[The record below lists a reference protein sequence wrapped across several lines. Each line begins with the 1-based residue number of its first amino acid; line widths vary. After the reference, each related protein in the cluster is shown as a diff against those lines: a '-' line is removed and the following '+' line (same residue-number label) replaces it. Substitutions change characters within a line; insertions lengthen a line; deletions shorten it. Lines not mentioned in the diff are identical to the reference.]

1 MLGGYRRSLGWV
13 VRHPARMLAL
23 TVATASLSIYLY
35 VIVPMGFFPQQDT
48 GRLQG
53 NIQFAPSQSFSVMN
67 QRLEEYMKIVRADPA
82 IQSVA
87 GFVGG
92 ARYAQFNIQ
101 LKPLGQRNVT
111 ADQVIARLRPKL
123 NRPGASLFLQ
133 SAQEIRVGARGGNAQ
148 FQYTIQAD
156 TVEDTQKW
164 AAIMLDRMKSLPEM
178 RDSNTDL

>member
-1 MLGGYRRSLGWV
+1 
-13 VRHPARMLAL
+13 
-23 TVATASLSIYLY
+23 
-35 VIVPMGFFPQQDT
+35 
-48 GRLQG
+48 
-53 NIQFAPSQSFSVMN
+53 
-67 QRLEEYMKIVRADPA
+67 
-82 IQSVA
+82 
-87 GFVGG
+87 
-92 ARYAQFNIQ
+92 NIQ
-101 LKPLGQRNVT
+101 LKPLGQRNAT

-178 RDSNTDL
+178 RDSNTDLQNRGLEAKLVIDRDTASRLGVTPQTIDNALYSAFGQRQVSTMYGPLNQYHVVMEAEL

>member
-1 MLGGYRRSLGWV
+1 
-13 VRHPARMLAL
+13 
-23 TVATASLSIYLY
+23 
-35 VIVPMGFFPQQDT
+35 
-48 GRLQG
+48 
-53 NIQFAPSQSFSVMN
+53 
-67 QRLEEYMKIVRADPA
+67 
-82 IQSVA
+82 
-87 GFVGG
+87 VGG

-123 NRPGASLFLQ
+123 NLPGASLFLQ

-164 AAIMLDRMKSLPEM
+164 AAIMLDQMKSLPEM
-178 RDSNTDL
+178 RDSNTDLQNRGLEAKLVIDRDTASRLGVTPQTID